1 MRIVVDTNVIA
12 SAIFFGGK
20 PYQLLHYIMEGRV
33 DVVASKE
40 IVDEYEEIVL
50 RLKQKYP
57 RIDTRI
63 PLQELLSKFEIIRV
77 SSDIQASRD
86 PDDNKFISCA
96 VDGKCF
102 WQMLEK
108 SFLFLHKIIVRWKQK
123 SLTFKNG
130 YLLAEEVSGNPTTT
144 RQTTP

>member
-1 MRIVVDTNVIA
+1 M
-12 SAIFFGGK
+12 
-20 PYQLLHYIMEGRV
+20 

-50 RLKQKYP
+50 RLKQKYH

-96 VDGKCF
+96 VDGKC
-102 WQMLEK
+102 LY
-108 SFLFLHKIIVRWKQK
+108 I
-123 SLTFKNG
+123 
-130 YLLAEEVSGNPTTT
+130 VSGDDDLLSVGNYGDVEILTVAEFLS
-144 RQTTP
+144 RLDG

>member
-20 PYQLLHYIMEGRV
+20 PYQLLHYIMEDRV
-33 DVVASKE
+33 DVVASKG
-40 IVDEYEEIVL
+40 IVDEYEDIVL

-96 VDGKCF
+96 VDGKC
-102 WQMLEK
+102 LY
-108 SFLFLHKIIVRWKQK
+108 I
-123 SLTFKNG
+123 
-130 YLLAEEVSGNPTTT
+130 VSGDDDLLSVGSYGDVEILTVAEFLS
-144 RQTTP
+144 RLDG

>member
-1 MRIVVDTNVIA
+1 M
-12 SAIFFGGK
+12 
-20 PYQLLHYIMEGRV
+20 

-96 VDGKCF
+96 IDGKC
-102 WQMLEK
+102 LY
-108 SFLFLHKIIVRWKQK
+108 I
-123 SLTFKNG
+123 
-130 YLLAEEVSGNPTTT
+130 VSGDDDLLSVGNYGDVEILTVAEFLS
-144 RQTTP
+144 RLDG

>member
-20 PYQLLHYIMEGRV
+20 PYLLLHYIMEGRV

-96 VDGKCF
+96 VDGKC
-102 WQMLEK
+102 LY
-108 SFLFLHKIIVRWKQK
+108 I
-123 SLTFKNG
+123 
-130 YLLAEEVSGNPTTT
+130 VSGDDDLLSVGNYGDVEILTVAEFLS
-144 RQTTP
+144 RLDG

>member
-20 PYQLLHYIMEGRV
+20 PYLLLHYIMEGRV

-50 RLKQKYP
+50 RLKQKYH

-96 VDGKCF
+96 IDGKC
-102 WQMLEK
+102 LY
-108 SFLFLHKIIVRWKQK
+108 I
-123 SLTFKNG
+123 
-130 YLLAEEVSGNPTTT
+130 VSGDDDLLSVGNYGDVEILTVAEFLS
-144 RQTTP
+144 RLDG

>member
-1 MRIVVDTNVIA
+1 
-12 SAIFFGGK
+12 
-20 PYQLLHYIMEGRV
+20 MEGRV

-57 RIDTRI
+57 RINSKI
-63 PLQELLSKFEIIRV
+63 PLHELLSKFEIIRV

-96 VDGKCF
+96 VDGKC
-102 WQMLEK
+102 LY
-108 SFLFLHKIIVRWKQK
+108 I
-123 SLTFKNG
+123 
-130 YLLAEEVSGNPTTT
+130 VSGDDDLLSVGNYGDVEILTVADFLS
-144 RQTTP
+144 RLDG

>member
-20 PYQLLHYIMEGRV
+20 PYLLLHYIMEGRV

-50 RLKQKYP
+50 RLKQKYH

-96 VDGKCF
+96 VDGKC
-102 WQMLEK
+102 LY
-108 SFLFLHKIIVRWKQK
+108 I
-123 SLTFKNG
+123 
-130 YLLAEEVSGNPTTT
+130 VSGDDDLLSVGSYGDVEILTVAEFLSRLDGGVGDNM
-144 RQTTP
+144 